1 MQYSDIKNNLQSF
14 LQKLR
19 DVKYATSDIDER
31 LALARM
37 DVANLRAALL
47 DARDSKSV
55 DIYAAKL
62 RIAEAE
68 YARILKIITKN
79 IS

>member
-1 MQYSDIKNNLQSF
+1 MQYNDIKNNLWSF

-19 DVKYATSDIDER
+19 DVKYATCDIDEK

-37 DVANLRAALL
+37 EVANLRAALL

-62 RIAEAE
+62 RIAEQE
-68 YARILKIITKN
+68 YARILKLKARN

>member
-68 YARILKIITKN
+68 YARILKIKTKN